1 VLGNFKAAGKSAAYR
16 RAAAVAG
23 LVLFAASSIGFA
35 SVAQAGG
42 WGTSISCSG
51 SASVAAGSGSGV
63 AIDGSGIPCV
73 ADFGNNRMQRT
84 QVGADTEPGDNGSA
98 DSGNGDS
105 GSGDGDNGD
114 NGNGDNGNGD
124 SGSGDNGS
132 GDNGSG
138 DGGNGD
144 GDNGVSGG
152 SYRGDGSYRGG
163 GEAGAPVEITK
174 VKLIPHQGW
183 MYRDGYLNM
192 QVQVTNKGRDIARGI
207 KVFLTSS
214 KKKVKVPRRLK
225 IHQILPGWT
234 VTKTFK
240 VTAGRNARGT
250 VMIEAKAW
258 GRRNRTFLKL
268 IRPWW

>member
-1 VLGNFKAAGKSAAYR
+1 MFVLGNFKAAGKGAAYR
-16 RAAAVAG
+16 RAVAVAG

-84 QVGADTEPGDNGSA
+84 QVGADTEPGDNGSG
-98 DSGNGDS
+98 DSGN
-105 GSGDGDNGD
+105 
-114 NGNGDNGNGD
+114 
-124 SGSGDNGS
+124 
-132 GDNGSG
+132 G

-258 GRRNRTFLKL
+258 GRRNRAFLKL

>member
-1 VLGNFKAAGKSAAYR
+1 MLGNFKAAGKSAAYR

-84 QVGADTEPGDNGSA
+84 QVGADTEPGDNGSG
-98 DSGNGDS
+98 DSGN
-105 GSGDGDNGD
+105 
-114 NGNGDNGNGD
+114 
-124 SGSGDNGS
+124 
-132 GDNGSG
+132 G

-192 QVQVTNKGRDIARGI
+192 QVQVTNKGREIARGI

>member
-1 VLGNFKAAGKSAAYR
+1 MLGNFKAAGKSAAYR

-84 QVGADTEPGDNGSA
+84 QVGADTEPGDNGSG
-98 DSGNGDS
+98 DSGN
-105 GSGDGDNGD
+105 
-114 NGNGDNGNGD
+114 
-124 SGSGDNGS
+124 
-132 GDNGSG
+132 G

-258 GRRNRTFLKL
+258 GRRNRAFLKL